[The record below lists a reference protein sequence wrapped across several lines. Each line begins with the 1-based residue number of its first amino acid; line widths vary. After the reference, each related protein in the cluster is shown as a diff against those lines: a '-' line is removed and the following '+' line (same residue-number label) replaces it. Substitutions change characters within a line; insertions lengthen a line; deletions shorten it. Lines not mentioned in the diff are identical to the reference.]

1 MDWFAVSNQMT
12 PNYDGKT
19 REPWR
24 VTMTNRVAQLSVSLL
39 TFAVFAAWAVP
50 ANAQFGLRG
59 GLSAN
64 PDQLYVGVH
73 TETGPVFERFLFRP
87 NLEVGFGNDVTV
99 VALNGEFLY
108 PFQLENGTRL
118 HVGGRRRRFRHRLE
132 SDQRLD
138 PCRHLSRRQNG
149 HREQHRRSENE
160 GEQSGRDPGHA
171 IYDSAIM
178 F

>member
-1 MDWFAVSNQMT
+1 
-12 PNYDGKT
+12 
-19 REPWR
+19 
-24 VTMTNRVAQLSVSLL
+24 MTNRVAQLSVSLL

-87 NLEVGFGNDVTV
+87 NLEVGFGNDVTA

-118 HVGGRRRRFRHRLE
+118 HVGAGPAINILSFDRLNRNDTAVE
-132 SDQRLD
+132 PGLNFLFGFSF
-138 PCRHLSRRQNG
+138 SRNYFAELKVG
-149 HREQHRRSENE
+149 ALNSPEVKLGIGYTFSE
-160 GEQSGRDPGHA
+160 D
-171 IYDSAIM
+171 
-178 F
+178 